1 MNESELKSNLQ
12 KKYDHSTWKEIL
24 TSIFPKVE
32 YLLHPNILAQN
43 TDTAKLVQ
51 QIGNIAITDGNIGI
65 FEVEVANTIF
75 ISRNRVKLREIAAK
89 YIDQGIINGAFVFY
103 FHPKQNDYRFTF
115 IAKKSNLSEEGVLVK
130 YQTAPKRYTY
140 VLGPNEAC
148 TTAAKRL
155 LELEHS
161 ENISLDNVIQA
172 FSIEKLNKEFFK
184 KYKEHYLKLC
194 DELAHSGFR
203 KSVFNLQ
210 NFKDK
215 KENDKAEKPIRDFVK
230 LLLGRIVFLHF
241 LQKKSWLGCP
251 VNSKTWKE
259 GDFQF
264 LYNLYT
270 NYKDKNHFLSKCL
283 NRLFFDTL
291 NTKRS
296 GDIFEFTKSRV
307 PYLNGGL
314 FDNVH
319 PEYEQID
326 FPTIRFE
333 ELFDFFSQ
341 YNFTI
346 DESSPD
352 EHEVGIDPEMLSH
365 IFENLLEDNKDK
377 GAFYTPKEIVHY
389 MCHESIIQY
398 LVTNLTPR
406 FSREEHKGSSE
417 EAIQKFILNQEVSQ
431 FIRDNAKEIDS
442 LLDKVKIC
450 DLAIGSG
457 AFPMGMLKEI
467 FQAKLLLYPY
477 LKTNKKFDPAVV
489 KRNIIQNSIY
499 GVDIDS
505 GAVDIARLRF
515 WLALIVDEEEPT
527 PLPNLDYKIMQ
538 GNSLLESFE
547 GIDLST
553 VTKPESFQIR
563 IHNPQLR
570 LDGSFENGQSQIIFT
585 DNEKDDLSEL
595 MKNYFSASERKE
607 KEKLH
612 KQIDKIV
619 LDSIHRILDKHKL
632 NLESALLEYKEK
644 TKAFE
649 KYGSKS
655 GAQQLKKLRAKDY
668 ESIERLELEIKE
680 VDNKFEKLSELYS
693 KSERPFFLWHLYFQ
707 DVFDK
712 GGFDIVIGNPP
723 YVQLQKDS
731 GKIANLLENAGYKTF
746 ERTGDIYSL
755 FYELGFNLLKEK
767 GIQTIISSSQW
778 MKANYGKSLR
788 ELILSKN
795 PLKIVLLGP
804 GVFENAIVDTNILIA
819 QNARYKKQ
827 LHGLVFN
834 STDQINQ
841 MKFSAFQPMPYVSID
856 NWAILNPIKQS
867 INEKFVER
875 GKALAKW
882 NVKIYRGVLTGYNK
896 AFIIDEDKR
905 NELIKADPK
914 SAEII
919 KPVLRGREIE
929 KYFTE
934 WDGGYLV
941 STFPALNIDITKY
954 KAAKKYL
961 EGFLPKIEQ
970 VGKTFTNSEGTKEKT
985 RKKTFNKWFET
996 QDPIS
1001 FYEEFYAE
1009 KVIWKR
1015 IGSLLRFSYTDQ
1027 EIYCLDSTCI
1037 ATGEKIKY
1045 LTALLNSKLCQYQLF
1060 EKAPKTGMGDLIIS
1074 VQALKPVLVYYPE
1087 EAEQKKIEKIVDKI
1101 IEKKKLNQDTTALE
1115 NEIDIMVYKLYNLT
1129 YEEVEIIDPQIG
1141 NIINKTEYEKFQ
1153 IQ

>member
-1 MNESELKSNLQ
+1 MEVINQIKIMTESELKSRLQ
-12 KKYDHSTWKEIL
+12 KKYDHSTWKNL
-24 TSIFPKVE
+24 LSSIFPKVE
-32 YLLHPNILAQN
+32 YLLHPSILAEK
-43 TDTAKLVQ
+43 TDTAKSVR
-51 QIGNIAITDGNIGI
+51 QIGNLTIADGNIGI
-65 FEVEVANTIF
+65 FEVEVSSRKNIT
-75 ISRNRVKLREIAAK
+75 RNRVELRKIAAA
-89 YIDQGIINGAFVFY
+89 YIDQDIINGAFVFY
-103 FHPKQNDYRFTF
+103 YASNQNDYRFTF
-115 IAKKSNLSEEGVLVK
+115 IAKKSNLTEEGELVK
-130 YQTAPKRYTY
+130 YQTPPKRYTY
-140 VLGPNEAC
+140 VLGPNESC

-172 FSIEKLNKEFFK
+172 FSLEKLNKEFFK
-184 KYKEHYLKLC
+184 KYKEHYQKLC
-194 DELAHSGFR
+194 DELAHSNFR

-251 VNSKTWKE
+251 ANSEMWKE

-291 NTKRS
+291 NTKRD
-296 GDIFEFTKSRV
+296 GDIFEFTKTRV

-326 FPTIRFE
+326 FPAIRFE

-389 MCHESIIQY
+389 MCHESLIQY
-398 LVTNLTPR
+398 LKTNLIDGHPER
-406 FSREEHKGSSE
+406 SEGSQGIE
-417 EAIQKFILNQEVSQ
+417 NFIHNQEVSQ

-477 LKTNKKFDPAVV
+477 LKTNKRFDPAVV

-527 PLPNLDYKIMQ
+527 PLLNLDYKIMQ

-553 VTKPESFQIR
+553 VTKPESFQIKV
-563 IHNPQLR
+563 HNPQLR
-570 LDGSFENGQSQIIFT
+570 LDGSFEDGQTQIIFT
-585 DNEKDDLSEL
+585 DNEKNNLSEL
-595 MKNYFSASERKE
+595 MKHYYSVSERKE

-619 LDSIHRILDKHKL
+619 LNSIHRILDKHRL

-644 TKAFE
+644 TKTFE
-649 KYGSKS
+649 KYGGKS
-655 GAQQLKKLRAKDY
+655 GGQQLKKLRAKDY
-668 ESIERLELEIKE
+668 ESIERLELQIKE

-707 DVFDK
+707 DVFDN

-723 YVQLQKDS
+723 YINVENLEESLKNYLFDHYTSCFGRTDIYIAFIEKSLELIVKNGCLTFIVPYAFTNQKYGSKLRKKLIDNYTISEILDTSDFLVFDSANVKNIIIRVTNGPITKSTIIKNVKNILEFQHGILDIRLIDQNAFLQLKDYRLETKPVIDTLQLRDKVLHDSIPFSDICFVAYGARLNHKTKKISKDNYVKNIFAQGLKPFLEGKNIDRFIHSQS
-731 GKIANLLENAGYKTF
+731 GWLDYRPKEHYNPMFEQLFENDKLMFINVVKDKLRFTIDTNHLWNSHTVINCVKWNLLE
-746 ERTGDIYSL
+746 
-755 FYELGFNLLKEK
+755 
-767 GIQTIISSSQW
+767 
-778 MKANYGKSLR
+778 
-788 ELILSKN
+788 
-795 PLKIVLLGP
+795 
-804 GVFENAIVDTNILIA
+804 GVE
-819 QNARYKKQ
+819 
-827 LHGLVFN
+827 H
-834 STDQINQ
+834 
-841 MKFSAFQPMPYVSID
+841 VSIKR
-856 NWAILNPIKQS
+856 NFTEKRKELSSRFNYKYLLAILNS
-867 INEKFVER
+867 NLIN
-875 GKALAKW
+875 
-882 NVKIYRGVLTGYNK
+882 
-896 AFIIDEDKR
+896 
-905 NELIKADPK
+905 
-914 SAEII
+914 
-919 KPVLRGREIE
+919 
-929 KYFTE
+929 
-934 WDGGYLV
+934 
-941 STFPALNIDITKY
+941 
-954 KAAKKYL
+954 
-961 EGFLPKIEQ
+961 
-970 VGKTFTNSEGTKEKT
+970 
-985 RKKTFNKWFET
+985 
-996 QDPIS
+996 
-1001 FYEEFYAE
+1001 
-1009 KVIWKR
+1009 
-1015 IGSLLRFSYTDQ
+1015 
-1027 EIYCLDSTCI
+1027 
-1037 ATGEKIKY
+1037 
-1045 LTALLNSKLCQYQLF
+1045 
-1060 EKAPKTGMGDLIIS
+1060 
-1074 VQALKPVLVYYPE
+1074 
-1087 EAEQKKIEKIVDKI
+1087 
-1101 IEKKKLNQDTTALE
+1101 
-1115 NEIDIMVYKLYNLT
+1115 
-1129 YEEVEIIDPQIG
+1129 
-1141 NIINKTEYEKFQ
+1141 
-1153 IQ
+1153 